1 MISNNVLCGPVR
13 FSSLF
18 PLFVSP
24 SPMLFLASCNATHW
38 NHSHSQ
44 NMSYS
49 VSVRLSHTN
58 VFFCPSVFPTSF
70 DQHLLHGFI
79 SPFITTTERLSQNYV
94 LQSNYTTLLFYTNYN
109 HFNIKLQPV
118 QWKDHVSF
126 YFTNFFLSSC
136 LIVQHIIV
144 ADKIFILE
152 GIHFLRQINHLSM
165 NAFRDKELDETHLH
179 LRM

>member
-58 VFFCPSVFPTSF
+58 VFFAPRFFLP
-70 DQHLLHGFI
+70 LLTNIFYMVSYLRLLLPQKGFHRTMYFRAI
-79 SPFITTTERLSQNYV
+79 IPLYYFTLITIISILNCNLYSGKIMSPFTSPI
-94 LQSNYTTLLFYTNYN
+94 
-109 HFNIKLQPV
+109 
-118 QWKDHVSF
+118 
-126 YFTNFFLSSC
+126 FFLALVSLFS
-136 LIVQHIIV
+136 
-144 ADKIFILE
+144 
-152 GIHFLRQINHLSM
+152 
-165 NAFRDKELDETHLH
+165 T
-179 LRM
+179 